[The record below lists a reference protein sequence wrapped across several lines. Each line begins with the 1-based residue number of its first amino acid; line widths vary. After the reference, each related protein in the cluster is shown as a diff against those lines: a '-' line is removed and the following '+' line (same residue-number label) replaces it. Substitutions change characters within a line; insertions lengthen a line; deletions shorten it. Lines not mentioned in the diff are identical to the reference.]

1 MRELHG
7 KTKTFVEVYSVL
19 VIIYHLLYASGLFSW
34 LNLPIGGIHPA
45 ISVGLIMAILFLQ
58 FPVSKKCRQDHVPWY
73 DWILAGLCLVPT
85 FYYAANFE
93 HTLYSALT
101 PSTLEI
107 CLGVAMILLCFEGVR
122 RAIGPA
128 LVACGALFLIYPL
141 FAGGLPGILFAAP
154 VSFPR
159 LIGDIYLGTQGFFAA
174 GAQVFSTTIIVFVI
188 FGQLI
193 NVSGGGDFYLNLS
206 LSAMGG
212 RSGGPAKAS
221 VIGSGLFGMISGVA
235 VANVVTT
242 GSITIPMM
250 KRKGYAPE
258 FAGAVETVSST
269 GGSLMPPVMGVLAF
283 IMADYLGIP
292 YWQIASC
299 AIIPAA
305 LYYVAVFLQVSFYSA
320 RRGLGGLDKSEVPNL
335 KDTLRSGWPFA
346 LPLIA
351 MIVLFAQFGWDA
363 VRVGFAVCLLVAAIY
378 FINSCVIQKRPV
390 REPAQGVYRAFVGA
404 GRSMAGIMPAA
415 CLAGII
421 MASVNMTAIGLRLSS
436 GILSLSGGSLFVL
449 LVLCALC
456 CILMGVAVDLI
467 VIYIIMA
474 VMITPAMTAM
484 GVAPL
489 AAHLFIL
496 YYTVVGLITPPVCVA
511 TYAAASI
518 AQSKPFRTGFYA
530 VRLGFVALVIPFV
543 FAYKPELLFQG
554 GTLLESALA
563 TLFTTAAILSICVA
577 FERWFFRFQISWAE
591 SGLLAGAG
599 VLMLLDSL
607 PLNAAGLAVFAVYA
621 LVQAISGR
629 LGRKAPPPQS
639 GGASQRQE
647 GT

>member
-1 MRELHG
+1 M
-7 KTKTFVEVYSVL
+7 
-19 VIIYHLLYASGLFSW
+19 
-34 LNLPIGGIHPA
+34 
-45 ISVGLIMAILFLQ
+45 
-58 FPVSKKCRQDHVPWY
+58 VP
-73 DWILAGLCLVPT
+73 
-85 FYYAANFE
+85 
-93 HTLYSALT
+93 
-101 PSTLEI
+101 
-107 CLGVAMILLCFEGVR
+107 
-122 RAIGPA
+122 
-128 LVACGALFLIYPL
+128 
-141 FAGGLPGILFAAP
+141 
-154 VSFPR
+154 
-159 LIGDIYLGTQGFFAA
+159 
-174 GAQVFSTTIIVFVI
+174 
-188 FGQLI
+188 
-193 NVSGGGDFYLNLS
+193 
-206 LSAMGG
+206 
-212 RSGGPAKAS
+212 
-221 VIGSGLFGMISGVA
+221 
-235 VANVVTT
+235 T

-621 LVQAISGR
+621 LVQAVSGR